1 MMNQTQT
8 EALSFNGLG
17 IAPTLLDI
25 LAQLNYSTPTPI
37 QLQSIPTSLEGK
49 DLVGIAQTGTGKTL
63 AFGIPML
70 QLLATNKGKGLVV
83 LPTRELALQ
92 VDEALRTIGNK
103 IGLRTAVLIG
113 GEAFGRQTHAL
124 RRNPH
129 IIVATPGRL
138 NDHTKRGTLKLN
150 EVKILVLDEADMMLD
165 MGFLPQIKE
174 ILKLVPKE
182 RQTMLFSATMPN
194 QIMKIA
200 TEYMAL
206 PIRIEVAPAGT
217 AAENV
222 EQEIIVIDRESKFPQ
237 LKKILAETKGSVLM
251 FCRTKH
257 SVKNLTLKIKNAGFS
272 ATEIHSNRSLVQRRA
287 ALNGFKLGQFR
298 VLVATDIAARGID
311 VKGIEL
317 VINYDLPENS
327 EDYVHRIG
335 RTARAGKSGKAISF
349 ALPNQMRDIK
359 DIERLIKKTL
369 SITRANGGPLDPASM
384 KQASARA
391 TLENYVEGRARG
403 RGRSGSRMG
412 GRNDARS
419 ANRGSG
425 NRIDSH
431 TNSRMYHSPTKETGQ
446 KPYQAHAKPGRS
458 SDKRDGKPV
467 HGFVSKSPNSF
478 GAKSG
483 KPGGYGQRFKKDYED
498 NSHASVE
505 NSPDRYNPFNKK
517 RKSSSRPFGKW
528 GKKKTYNKY
537 L

>member
-1 MMNQTQT
+1 MMKTQT

-17 IAPTLLDI
+17 IAPKLLDI
-25 LAQLNYSTPTPI
+25 LAGLNYFTPTPI

-63 AFGIPML
+63 AFGIPMI

-92 VDEALRTIGNK
+92 VDEHLRIIGNK

-113 GEAFGRQTHAL
+113 GEAMGRQLGAL
-124 RRNPH
+124 KRNPH

-138 NDHTKRGTLKLN
+138 ADHAKRGTVKLN
-150 EVKILVLDEADMMLD
+150 DVKILVLDEADMMLD

-222 EQEIIVIDRESKFPQ
+222 EQEIIIIDRDSKFPQ
-237 LKKILAETKGSVLM
+237 LKKILEETKGSVLM

-257 SVKNLTLKIKNAGFS
+257 SVKNLTQKIRLAGFS
-272 ATEIHSNRSLVQRRA
+272 ATEIHSNRSLVQRRT

-335 RTARAGKSGKAISF
+335 RTGRAGKSGKAISF
-349 ALPNQMRDIK
+349 ALPSQMRDIR

-369 SITRANGGPLDPASM
+369 NVTRPNGEALDPAGM
-384 KQASARA
+384 KQAFARA
-391 TLENYVEGRARG
+391 TLEKYVERKARG
-403 RGRSGSRMG
+403 GG
-412 GRNDARS
+412 GRTGGRVTH
-419 ANRGSG
+419 
-425 NRIDSH
+425 RIDSH
-431 TNSRMYHSPTKETGQ
+431 TNSRMYHSPKTEGASQ
-446 KPYQAHAKPGRS
+446 KPYRAFSKPDRGLNSKPG
-458 SDKRDGKPV
+458 
-467 HGFVSKSPNSF
+467 NSF
-478 GAKSG
+478 DRKPG
-483 KPGGYGQRFKKDYED
+483 KPGGFGGRFKKDYED
-498 NSHASVE
+498 NSNAAVE
-505 NSPDRYNPFNKK
+505 NSPDRYNPYNKPKK
-517 RKSSSRPFGKW
+517 RSANRTFSRWQDRKKS
-528 GKKKTYNKY
+528 Y
-537 L
+537 

>member
-1 MMNQTQT
+1 MMKTEQT
-8 EALSFNGLG
+8 EALSFSGLG

-25 LAQLNYSTPTPI
+25 LAGLNYSTPTPI
-37 QLQSIPTSLEGK
+37 QVQSIPTSLEGK

-92 VDEALRTIGNK
+92 VDEHLRIIGNK
-103 IGLRTAVLIG
+103 MGLRTAVLIG
-113 GEAFGRQTHAL
+113 GEAMGRQLGAL

-138 NDHTKRGTLKLN
+138 ADHAKRGTVKLN
-150 EVKILVLDEADMMLD
+150 DVKILVLDEADMMLD

-174 ILKLVPKE
+174 ILKLVPKK

-222 EQEIIVIDRESKFPQ
+222 EHEIIVIDRDSKFGQ
-237 LKKILAETKGSVLM
+237 LKKILGETKGSILM

-257 SVKNLTLKIKNAGFS
+257 SVKNLTQKIRMAGFS
-272 ATEIHSNRSLVQRRA
+272 ATEIHSNRSLIQRRA
-287 ALNGFKLGQFR
+287 ALNGFKLGQYR

-335 RTARAGKSGKAISF
+335 RTGRAGKSGKAVSF
-349 ALPNQMRDIK
+349 ALPSQMRDIR

-369 SITRANGGPLDPASM
+369 NVTRPNGEALDPASM
-384 KQASARA
+384 KEAFARA
-391 TLENYVEGRARG
+391 TLEKYVTGKARGAGKGGGRGFRARG
-403 RGRSGSRMG
+403 
-412 GRNDARS
+412 NARPYRPYES
-419 ANRGSG
+419 QR
-425 NRIDSH
+425 
-431 TNSRMYHSPTKETGQ
+431 PGQ
-446 KPYQAHAKPGRS
+446 GFSQRA
-458 SDKRDGKPV
+458 GKPS
-467 HGFVSKSPNSF
+467 HDFGSKAGNSF
-478 GAKSG
+478 GNKPPR
-483 KPGGYGQRFKKDYED
+483 PGGFGQRSKINYDD
-498 NSHASVE
+498 NSNAAVE
-505 NSPDRYNPFNKK
+505 NSPDRYNPYNRNK
-517 RKSSSRPFGKW
+517 RKSSSRPAGKW
-528 GKKKTYNKY
+528 RGARNQKASSY
-537 L
+537 

>member
-1 MMNQTQT
+1 MIKTQT
-8 EALSFNGLG
+8 EALSFSGLG
-17 IAPTLLDI
+17 IAPRLLDI
-25 LAQLNYSTPTPI
+25 LTQLNYTTPTPI
-37 QLQSIPTSLEGK
+37 QVQSIPTSLEGK

-92 VDEALRTIGNK
+92 VDESLRVIGNK

-113 GEAFGRQTHAL
+113 GEAMGRQLFAL

-138 NDHTKRGTLKLN
+138 ADHAKRGTVKLN
-150 EVKILVLDEADMMLD
+150 DVKILVLDEADMMLD

-174 ILKLVPKE
+174 ILKLVPKN

-200 TEYMAL
+200 AEYMAL

-222 EQEIIVIDRESKFPQ
+222 EHEIIVIDRDSKFPQ
-237 LKKILAETKGSVLM
+237 LKKILEETKGSVLM

-257 SVKNLTLKIKNAGFS
+257 SVKNLTQKIRLAGFS

-335 RTARAGKSGKAISF
+335 RTGRAGQSGKAISF
-349 ALPNQMRDIK
+349 ALPSQMRDIRA
-359 DIERLIKKTL
+359 IERLIKKTL
-369 SITRANGGPLDPASM
+369 NITRPNGEALDPASM
-384 KQASARA
+384 KQAFARA
-391 TLENYVEGRARG
+391 TLEKYVEGKARRTG
-403 RGRSGSRMG
+403 RGGARPARFAERNVG
-412 GRNDARS
+412 GVKH
-419 ANRGSG
+419 
-425 NRIDSH
+425 RIDSH
-431 TNSRMYHSPTKETGQ
+431 TNSRMYHSPKKEAGGQ
-446 KPYQAHAKPGRS
+446 KPYEEQGKRVKSYSRPGSSFGSKPGNNFGSKFAKPG
-458 SDKRDGKPV
+458 
-467 HGFVSKSPNSF
+467 
-478 GAKSG
+478 G
-483 KPGGYGQRFKKDYED
+483 KPGGFGRRFNDSD
-498 NSHASVE
+498 NVTNSYSDVE
-505 NSPDRYNPFNKK
+505 NSPDRYNPHNRPK
-517 RKSSSRPFGKW
+517 RKPASRGFSKW
-528 GKKKTYNKY
+528 GMRKKKY
-537 L
+537 